1 MEVDHDVKR
10 ENIEF
15 LVKEIMEVEEGKK
28 KKEKVL
34 EWKKKA
40 EEAVEVGRLSYID
53 FDRFFKE
60 ALKHG

>member
-15 LVKEIMEVEEGKK
+15 LVKEIMEDEEGKK
-28 KKEKVL
+28 KKEKAL

-40 EEAVEVGRLSYID
+40 EEAVEVGGLSYID